1 MTDEPRPRS
10 RSRSGEDPRD
20 DLPEEP
26 AGEAPVGK
34 TEELEEID
42 EIEDIE
48 EAETA
53 KPRRRRR
60 GCLLRF
66 PIYGLLGL
74 IVLGA
79 GLFFWARSD
88 SALAAARRMA
98 EARLSEY
105 FDRDVRVGQVRW
117 TLAPLSIELED
128 LVIPS
133 PPSTSDGAEG
143 GAGGMPPFARV
154 PLLRL
159 QLRAENWANWR
170 RPVLHVDQVFVD
182 SPAVALVL
190 SEDGGN
196 NLPELGRRGG
206 DRKSR
211 VDVRLGSIVV
221 DDGLF
226 TLDELQL
233 PFDLEARDVVARL
246 TGEPPADGSSGVVL
260 DGRVNAQQVRV
271 TLPGGRPYTVAVSA
285 RTRISA
291 QAVEIQELLL
301 RGPDASVRARGELVL
316 PEDERRL
323 ELSISAEGG
332 VALASHLGYLD
343 QEATPVDGPF
353 QFEGSFFWRPEG
365 WSAEGVL
372 DSARVVYEQRV
383 LTDVQGFLRVVPDAL
398 RYSIG
403 RAFYAGGRMAGVVQ
417 GEIARTPRPFQVD
430 LSLEGLDLETVIA
443 DQGLE
448 LEGVHGLI
456 GGEVSYRFDDDD
468 AAAGSGWADLQVDSA
483 YRSAPAGTLPEGL
496 ALTGSVPVEIDRGT
510 VRLSA
515 VRLAS
520 RSGDQLLDVEG
531 AYDLQS
537 GEGRF
542 DYRLSTRDLGPL
554 AALVPLEPA
563 PASGP
568 LEGGEAA
575 EPVPFAWLPTTGY
588 GDASGVFRLSP
599 GTYSVTAVFDLA
611 AVEAPGLLA
620 DRVAGSLR
628 LTPAGLRDLLI
639 QASQGDGAL
648 IVAGTVPFEVEG
660 LVEPSPPFHLTIEAA
675 SWPADEKLA
684 AWIPVE
690 LPLEGA
696 LSGHLDLGGNL
707 DGLIAEAELSVEPA
721 TVAGVELDRLLADFR
736 LDPERLRVDRLVA
749 RTGAGTATARGTF
762 VFDTGELDFQVE
774 APRLDL
780 SGEPF
785 ASILQGDL
793 SGVVAVGAVVGGTL
807 EKPRLAATLA
817 GADLEVAGRRLGDD
831 GTASVDLTWQDE
843 RLSAMGGVPGVLRLE
858 GGGAFTTERADLA
871 VRLASAR
878 LGDAVRALVPDAPAD
893 LQGSLSGE
901 LTIVGERARPEDLL
915 VRFEAD
921 SLSLAYEERTVR
933 NLEPV
938 VVRFTGEA
946 IEIDSLFVEEVGSGS
961 ELFVQG
967 TVGLTGEM
975 PLDLRTQG
983 SLATDWVEL
992 FAPDVEIDGT
1002 FDVLA
1007 TVGGTLRAPEINGQ
1021 GEIRQGHVIVP
1032 NFPQSFEDLHAVV
1045 LFYPDQVVLDR
1056 LEADVG
1062 GGTVRAFGR
1071 LSLYGTEGL
1080 DYRLQATVDDVTLR
1094 FPEGF
1099 WFQSDAAL
1107 TLSPTPDGREVRG
1120 TVTLGRAFYVQD
1132 VETGLLQILRQA
1144 LRTERL
1150 EVAETDEIAASTQLA
1165 IAVQAPGT
1173 VRVRNNLADLRG
1185 SADLTVR
1192 GTAARP
1198 VVFGTI
1204 ELDPG
1209 GTLVY
1214 EDNEFEVE
1222 RARLTFANPARIEPV
1237 VDLVATAEVR
1247 EYDLTLGLSGK
1258 IDNLQVR
1265 LASDPPLSDLDVVS
1279 LLATGQA
1286 PDRTGAVAGGGARGA
1301 FSPSSFLA
1309 GQAASA
1315 VTERVGTLFGF
1326 DKFRITPAE
1335 SETGN
1340 ALSGVGVTVGK
1351 RLSKD
1356 VVVTFTELSGGT
1368 QGSLLQVEWQVDQN
1382 LTLVFS
1388 ATDQNGYR
1396 VDARWSRR
1404 F

>member
-1 MTDEPRPRS
+1 MNDEPRS
-10 RSRSGEDPRD
+10 RSDEGPRA
-20 DLPEEP
+20 LPER
-26 AGEAPVGK
+26 A
-34 TEELEEID
+34 EEGAAE
-42 EIEDIE
+42 E
-48 EAETA
+48 EAATGG
-53 KPRRRRR
+53 KRRRRR
-60 GCLLRF
+60 GCGCLLRA
-66 PIYGLLGL
+66 PVYGLLAL
-74 IVLGA
+74 LVLG
-79 GLFFWARSD
+79 GGFFLWARSD
-88 SALAAARRMA
+88 SALTAARRMA

-117 TLAPLSIELED
+117 TLAPLAVELED

-133 PPSTSDGAEG
+133 PPMAAEG
-143 GAGGMPPFARV
+143 EPAGGELPPFARV

-159 QLRAENWANWR
+159 QLRIENWADWR
-170 RPVLHVDQVFVD
+170 RPVLHVEQVFVD
-182 SPAVALVL
+182 SPEVELVL
-190 SEDGGN
+190 SEDGAD
-196 NLPELGRRGG
+196 NLPEFGRRGG
-206 DRKSR
+206 DGRSR

-226 TLDELQL
+226 KLDDLRL
-233 PFDLEARDVVARL
+233 PLDLEARDVVARL
-246 TGEPPADGSSGVVL
+246 TGERADDGSSGVVL
-260 DGRVNAQQVRV
+260 DVRLDTEELRV
-271 TLPGGRPYTVAVSA
+271 TLPGGRPYTASVRGSA
-285 RTRISA
+285 RISSRS
-291 QAVEIQELLL
+291 VELRQVEV
-301 RGPDASVRARGELVL
+301 RGPDLVARAQGELIL
-316 PEDERRL
+316 PEEERRL
-323 ELSISAEGG
+323 DLTLSTEGG
-332 VALASHLGYLD
+332 VAVASHLGYLD
-343 QEATPVDGPF
+343 QEAVPISGPF
-353 QFEGSFFWRPEG
+353 RFDGSFSWRPDG
-365 WSAEGVL
+365 WSVEGVL
-372 DSARVVYEQRV
+372 DSPRVVYEQRE

-403 RAFYAGGRMAGVVQ
+403 RATYAGGRVAGVVQ
-417 GEIARTPRPFQVD
+417 GEIARSPRPFVVD
-430 LSLEGLDLETVIA
+430 LSLEDLDLETVVA

-448 LEGVHGLI
+448 LDGIRGLI
-456 GGEVSYRFDDDD
+456 GGEVSYRFEDDDPQ
-468 AAAGSGWADLQVDSA
+468 AGSGWADLRLRSA
-483 YRSAPAGTLPEGL
+483 YRSAPVGGLPQGL
-496 ALTGSVPVEIDRGT
+496 ALTGTVPVEIDRGT

-520 RSGDQLLDVEG
+520 RSGSQLLDLEG
-531 AYDLQS
+531 VYDLRS

-554 AALVPLEPA
+554 AALVPVEPDPTA
-563 PASGP
+563 QT
-568 LEGGEAA
+568 
-575 EPVPFAWLPTTGY
+575 AWLPTTGF
-588 GDASGVFRLSP
+588 GDASGVFRIGP
-599 GTYSVTAVFDLA
+599 ETYSVTAVFDLE

-620 DRVAGSLR
+620 DRLSGSLR

-639 QASQGDGAL
+639 QASQGDGAV
-648 IVAGTVPFEVEG
+648 IVAGAVPFETDDFAG
-660 LVEPSPPFHLTIEAA
+660 TSPPFHLTIEAA

-684 AWIPVE
+684 TWIPVE
-690 LPLEGA
+690 LPVEGA
-696 LSGHLDLGGNL
+696 LSGHLDLSEDLEADLPGQPTPL
-707 DGLIAEAELSVEPA
+707 VVTAELSVERPV
-721 TVAGVELDRLLADFR
+721 VAGVDLDHLLADFR
-736 LDPERLRVDRLVA
+736 LDGDRLWVDRVVA
-749 RTGAGTATARGTF
+749 RTGAGIVTARGGLTL
-762 VFDTGELDFQVE
+762 DSGELDFQVE

-780 SGEPF
+780 GGEPF
-785 ASILQGDL
+785 ASFLQGDL

-807 EKPRLAATLA
+807 ESPSLGATLD
-817 GADLEVAGRRLGDD
+817 GTDLVVAGRRLGDD
-831 GTASVDLTWQDE
+831 GTARLDLSWREE
-843 RLSAMGGVPGVLRLE
+843 RLSVAGGVSGVLRVD
-858 GGGAFTTERADLA
+858 GGGDLTPERADLA
-871 VRLASAR
+871 LRLESAR
-878 LGDAVRALVPDAPAD
+878 LGDAVRALVPGAPAE
-893 LQGSLSGE
+893 LEGSLAGD
-901 LTIVGERARPEDLL
+901 LKVVGEWARPEELL

-921 SLSLAYEERTVR
+921 RFSLTYEERTVR

-938 VVRFTGEA
+938 VVRFTGDA
-946 IEIDSLFVEEVGSGS
+946 IELDSLFVQEVDS
-961 ELFVQG
+961 ESDLFVQG
-967 TVGLTGEM
+967 SVGLGEEM
-975 PLDLRTQG
+975 PLDLRVQG
-983 SLATDWVEL
+983 SLSADWAEL
-992 FAPDVEIDGT
+992 VAPDVEIDGA
-1002 FDVLA
+1002 FDILA
-1007 TVGGTLRAPEINGQ
+1007 TVGGTAREPEINGQ
-1021 GEIRQGHVIVP
+1021 GEIRDGRVILP
-1032 NFPQSFEDLHAVV
+1032 DFPQSFEALQAVV
-1045 LFYPDQVVLDR
+1045 LLYPDQVVLDH
-1056 LEADVG
+1056 LEARVG
-1062 GGTVRAFGR
+1062 GGEIRAFGR
-1071 LSLYGTEGL
+1071 VALYGAEGL
-1080 DYRLQATVDDVTLR
+1080 DYRLQATADDVTLR

-1099 WFQSDAAL
+1099 WFESDAAL
-1107 TLSPTPDGREVRG
+1107 TLAPTPDGREIRG

-1198 VVFGTI
+1198 VVFGTV
-1204 ELDPG
+1204 EFDPG

-1237 VDLVATAEVR
+1237 IDLVATSEVR

-1258 IDNLQVR
+1258 LDNLQVR

-1286 PDRTGAVAGGGARGA
+1286 PQRAGGVAADDSRQA

-1351 RLSKD
+1351 RLSRD

-1368 QGSLLQVEWQVDQN
+1368 EGSLLQVEWQVDEN